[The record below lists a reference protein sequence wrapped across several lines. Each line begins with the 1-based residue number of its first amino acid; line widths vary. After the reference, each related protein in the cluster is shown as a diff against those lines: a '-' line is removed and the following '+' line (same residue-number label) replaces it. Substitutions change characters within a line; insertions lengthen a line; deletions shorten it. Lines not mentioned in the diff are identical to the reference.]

1 MYKEGLMA
9 TKEIH
14 LRLLSEDCVDA
25 FIQLSWEE
33 AGQYLE
39 PALRSLN
46 TDLDGFRQIAR
57 QTGSLYGVLTG
68 DEPPGSC
75 PAGYCWLELRGEVL
89 HLHGLAFYPEQRGQG
104 LGGAALELLARQYC
118 HQAQAMELGVHDSNA
133 GARRLYERHYFVL
146 ARRKEELGFSILQ
159 RDLRPDRF
167 WQDYL
172 ASLPPEQARR
182 ALPRPPAWAFGDS
195 PELADELANLV
206 IAGKKTATCSLLWE
220 YQAEGEQPPQAGE
233 ISIVTDGRGEPQ
245 CLLET
250 VQVTIQ
256 PYEQVPEEFA
266 WEEGEGDRS
275 LAHWRKEHWRY
286 FGCVCLRLGRE
297 PAMDMPLVC
306 ERFRVA
312 WIAPTSRLIERA
324 QS

>member
-1 MYKEGLMA
+1 MA
-9 TKEIH
+9 TREIH
-14 LRLLSEDCVDA
+14 LKLLSEDCVDA

-57 QTGSLYGVLTG
+57 QTGSLYGVMTG
-68 DEPPGSC
+68 DEAPRSC

-89 HLHGLAFYPEQRGQG
+89 HLHGLAFYPEMRGLG
-104 LGGAALELLARQYC
+104 LGGATLELLASQYC
-118 HQAQAMELGVHDSNA
+118 DRALAMELGVHDSNA
-133 GARRLYERHYFVL
+133 GARRLYERHHFVL
-146 ARRKEELGFSILQ
+146 VKRKDELGFSILQ

-167 WQDYL
+167 WQAYL
-172 ASLPPEQARR
+172 VTLPPAHAHQAR
-182 ALPRPPAWAFGDS
+182 PRPPAWAFGDTPS
-195 PELADELANLV
+195 MADELVGLAL
-206 IAGKKTATCSLLWE
+206 AGTKTATCSLLWE
-220 YQAEGEQPPQAGE
+220 YHAEGEQPPQAGE
-233 ISIVTDGRGEPQ
+233 IGIVTDGRGEPQ

-250 VQVTIQ
+250 VQVVIQ
-256 PYEQVPEEFA
+256 PYEQVTADFA

-275 LAHWRKEHWRY
+275 LAYWRAEHWHFFERTCQKM
-286 FGCVCLRLGRE
+286 GKE

-312 WIAPTSRLIERA
+312 WSPPTRL
-324 QS
+324 QSTNARE